1 MTMAS
6 KSVYNSREIRPEL
19 ADGKWR
25 DHLLMDQ
32 SDMAI
37 LETHRL
43 ELKWGQGRYVKVLA
57 TRRNTGVSKK
67 SRKYTALARL
77 IMNAPDGLVV
87 DHINRNPLD
96 NRRQNLR
103 IVTHSENM
111 RNTQRTRTD
120 RVSCDYRGVTATSNR
135 KKWMSKIKV
144 EGRWHYLGSF
154 AAAEDAAR
162 AYDAAARDAHGAS
175 AVLNFPDDG
184 GQRGPVA

>member
-6 KSVYNSREIRPEL
+6 KSVYNSRELRPEL

-32 SDMAI
+32 GDMAI

-57 TRRNTGVSKK
+57 TRRNTGFSKK

-77 IMNAPDGLVV
+77 IMNAPDDLVV

-120 RVSCDYRGVTATSNR
+120 RVSCNYRGVTATGNR

-154 AAAEDAAR
+154 VAAEDAAR
-162 AYDAAARDAHGAS
+162 AYDAAARDAHGAF

-184 GQRGPVA
+184 GCDGA